1 MYILRKFMIKGE
13 VMSNKINTKILL
25 VGKSGSGKN
34 TVQDYLVK
42 KYGLKP
48 LLSYTTRAKRYP
60 EEDTHTF
67 ITEQEYEEIKKK
79 EKIIAYTFYNGNHYF
94 ATEKQFAES
103 DIYIIDIEGIR
114 CIKELGID
122 IPYIIVYLDVPAHIR
137 MERMARRND
146 NQSMIDERIK
156 YDEIAF
162 KDIGQYSNH
171 FIPNFDSEQTAEE
184 IAEYLGIAK
193 CNLYKLSAER
203 EIIDKLCQIQTLI
216 RRIHPSVHNI
226 RINMEN
232 CFDNPLEYGNNY
244 DIIGAKDSKRDTIYY
259 LSMCTSD
266 EESGNAKYLKRAGYE
281 MPNEFD
287 YSMKTTRIR

>member
-1 MYILRKFMIKGE
+1 
-13 VMSNKINTKILL
+13 
-25 VGKSGSGKN
+25 
-34 TVQDYLVK
+34 
-42 KYGLKP
+42 
-48 LLSYTTRAKRYP
+48 
-60 EEDTHTF
+60 
-67 ITEQEYEEIKKK
+67 
-79 EKIIAYTFYNGNHYF
+79 
-94 ATEKQFAES
+94 
-103 DIYIIDIEGIR
+103 
-114 CIKELGID
+114 
-122 IPYIIVYLDVPAHIR
+122 

-162 KDIGQYSNH
+162 KDIKQYSNN

-193 CNLYKLSAER
+193 CDQYKLSAER
-203 EIIDKLCQIQTLI
+203 EIIDKLCQIQTLV
-216 RRIHPSVHNI
+216 RRIHPSVHDI

-244 DIIGAKDSKRDTIYY
+244 DIIGYDIIGAKDSKIDTIYY

>member
-60 EEDTHTF
+60 DEDTHTF
-67 ITEQEYEEIKKK
+67 ITEHEYKEIKKK

-103 DIYIIDIEGIR
+103 DIYIIDVEGIK
-114 CIKELGID
+114 CIKELGVD
-122 IPYIIVYLDVPAHIR
+122 IPYVIVYLDVPTHIR
-137 MERMARRND
+137 MERMTIRND
-146 NQSMIDERIK
+146 NKSIIDERIK

-162 KDIGQYSNH
+162 KDIKQYSNH
-171 FIPNFDSEQTAEE
+171 FISNFDSEQTAEE
-184 IAEYLGIAK
+184 IAGYLGISK
-193 CNLYKLSAER
+193 CSLYKLSAER
-203 EIIDKLCQIQTLI
+203 EIIDKLCQIQTLV
-216 RRIHPSVHNI
+216 RRIHPSVHDI
-226 RINMEN
+226 RIHM
-232 CFDNPLEYGNNY
+232 
-244 DIIGAKDSKRDTIYY
+244 
-259 LSMCTSD
+259 
-266 EESGNAKYLKRAGYE
+266 
-281 MPNEFD
+281 
-287 YSMKTTRIR
+287 

>member
-13 VMSNKINTKILL
+13 VMSNKTNTKILL

-103 DIYIIDIEGIR
+103 DIYIIDIEGIK

-122 IPYIIVYLDVPAHIR
+122 IPYDVIYLAVPAHIR
-137 MERMARRND
+137 MERMAKRND
-146 NQSMIDERIK
+146 NKSMIDERLK

-162 KDIGQYSNH
+162 KDIRKYCYH
-171 FIPNFDSEQTAEE
+171 FISNFDSEKTAEE
-184 IAEYLGIAK
+184 IAEFLGIAK
-193 CNLYKLSAER
+193 YDSGRLDTEK
-203 EIIDKLCQIQTLI
+203 EIINKLCEIQTLV
-216 RRIHPSVHNI
+216 RSIHPNVHHI
-226 RINMEN
+226 KIDMDN
-232 CFDNPLEYGNNY
+232 CTDTPLEEGNNY
-244 DIIGAKDSKRDTIYY
+244 SISGTNMSQTEVY
-259 LSMCTSD
+259 LSICTED
-266 EESGNAKYLKRAGYE
+266 NVWRNEKYLKRVAYRL
-281 MPNEFD
+281 PNEFE
-287 YSMKTTRIR
+287 YSLKSVRIR

>member
-1 MYILRKFMIKGE
+1 MYILRKFMTKGE
-13 VMSNKINTKILL
+13 IMNNKINAKILL

-48 LLSYTTRAKRYP
+48 LLSYTTRARRYP

-103 DIYIIDIEGIR
+103 DIYIIDIEGIK

-122 IPYIIVYLDVPAHIR
+122 IPYDVIYLAVPAHIR
-137 MERMARRND
+137 MERMAKRND
-146 NQSMIDERIK
+146 NKSMIDERIK

-162 KDIGQYSNH
+162 KDIKQYSNH
-171 FIPNFDSEQTAEE
+171 IISNFDSEQTAEE
-184 IAEYLGIAK
+184 IADYLGIAK
-193 CNLYKLSAER
+193 CDLYKLSAER
-203 EIIDKLCQIQTLI
+203 EIIDKLCQIQTLV
-216 RRIHPSVHNI
+216 RRIHPNVHHI
-226 RINMEN
+226 EIDMDN
-232 CFDNPLEYGNNY
+232 CTDTPLAEGNNY
-244 DIIGAKDSKRDTIYY
+244 SISGTNMSQTEVY
-259 LSMCTSD
+259 LLICTD
-266 EESGNAKYLKRAGYE
+266 DDVWRNGKYLKRVAYRL
-281 MPNEFD
+281 PNEFV
-287 YSMKTTRIR
+287 YSLKSVRIR